1 MREQP
6 LFQAGNED
14 RVEFQALGGMYR
26 HELDGVLTLLGL
38 VVAGFQRGVRQEARK
53 RGQPV
58 RRHDGRVDHAGHQ
71 RR

>member
-1 MREQP
+1 MH
-6 LFQAGNED
+6 
-14 RVEFQALGGMYR
+14 R
-26 HELDGVLTLLGL
+26 HKLDGVLTLLGL
-38 VVAGFQRGVRQEARK
+38 VVTSFQRGVRQEARK